1 VADVT
6 AEITKKLRDYQNRIE
21 RLEKV
26 EALSLSDELAH
37 ALGAGIAASAGVAL
51 DASRHDHIHE
61 ITASDNPGGKVSLL
75 QTDASGHLTIVQL
88 NTTANHTTT
97 TLTDHIGEHTGHGVV
112 VDSNMTLSASGGN
125 VVNCGAATGGVLRR
139 VYILIENGTSA
150 AHIKCSSVSRWNGD
164 ANGAQDNIGKD
175 GVATGVWSLNATG
188 TVLSWLGTGISG
200 NPITVLAAYTLDNFS
215 GTAINI
221 DSAVTA
227 TAIYMGFNNA
237 ATGAAVDLTTLVDT
251 GSIYV
256 ELLYMTTA

>member
-1 VADVT
+1 VADAT

-97 TLTDHIGEHTGHGVV
+97 TLTDHIGEHTAAHGVV
-112 VDSNMTLSASGGN
+112 VDNAIVATAGIRDVTAWGSKISQRTLIIANNG
-125 VVNCGAATGGVLRR
+125 VAQLGAATTINGIVFVVNRSQGASAMFVCQGGGHTTVEMSDPI
-139 VYILIENGTSA
+139 VVF
-150 AHIKCSSVSRWNGD
+150 SVT
-164 ANGAQDNIGKD
+164 A
-175 GVATGVWSLNATG
+175 
-188 TVLSWLGTGISG
+188 
-200 NPITVLAAYTLDNFS
+200 
-215 GTAINI
+215 GTAGTNVYW
-221 DSAVTA
+221 SAGNSRYEIQNKVGSEVYY
-227 TAIYMGFNNA
+227 AIFEFSQ
-237 ATGAAVDLTTLVDT
+237 L
-251 GSIYV
+251 
-256 ELLYMTTA
+256 EE